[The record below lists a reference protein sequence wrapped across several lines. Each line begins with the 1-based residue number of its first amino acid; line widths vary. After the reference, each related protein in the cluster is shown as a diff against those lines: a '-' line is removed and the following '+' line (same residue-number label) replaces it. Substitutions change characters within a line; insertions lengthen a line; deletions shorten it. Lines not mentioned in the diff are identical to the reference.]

1 MDTYAIFP
9 MSFTEKGFGF
19 SGESPLLKGQHKEK
33 KERIFMIPSN
43 ERAKT
48 YIEKGQH
55 KTSHK
60 HSKIFV
66 LAILGGMFSAF
77 GCIGYHFGKFY
88 GGGATGEIVGALVFP
103 IGIILTTMAG
113 AELFTGNCLLSL
125 PLLSGHVKLKR
136 VILNLALV
144 YAGNLIG
151 SIAIA
156 LITAGSGVLE
166 PLSGMVIAH
175 AAAKAGL
182 NPLYAFLRGLL
193 CNMLITLGVWGAEAS
208 KSAPGKILSVY
219 FPVVV
224 FVLAGFE
231 NANTN
236 MYFLS
241 AGIFTSMFY
250 EGSASALTIL
260 LGFITNLIPVS
271 LGNFVGGMTIGALY
285 KHAHVEDE
293 LFDDKTSPEEETI
306 EEYIEEYIDD
316 YVDENEKIEN

>member
-1 MDTYAIFP
+1 
-9 MSFTEKGFGF
+9 MSFMEKGFWI
-19 SGESPLLKGQHKEK
+19 SQRIPLLKEQHKEK
-33 KERIFMIPSN
+33 KERIFMIPSH

-88 GGGATGEIVGALVFP
+88 GGATGEIFGALVFP

-136 VILNLALV
+136 VIINLALV
-144 YAGNLIG
+144 YAGNILG

-156 LITAGSGVLE
+156 LITACSGVLE
-166 PLSGMVIAH
+166 PLSGMVVAH
-175 AAAKAGL
+175 AVAKAGL
-182 NPLYAFLRGLL
+182 NPLRAFLRGLL

-208 KSAPGKILSVY
+208 KGAPGKILSVY

-250 EGSASALTIL
+250 ESSASVLTIL
-260 LGFITNLIPVS
+260 LGFVTNLIPVS

-285 KHAHVEDE
+285 KHAHVEEE
-293 LFDDKTSPEEETI
+293 LFDDKTSPEEESI

-316 YVDENEKIEN
+316 YVEEDEKIEN